1 MSDYWKRHEA
11 KMYSQNGEDGVIW
24 HLLSQIKGVLPYA
37 VEIGVNEQGKCL
49 EGNTISLFDHHRQI
63 LAEVIK
69 PSDKVL
75 DVGCGWGRLLSLM
88 PSDWTGAYIGVDLCP
103 DFIATAARTHQD
115 RRFHFVCGDIRWW
128 DRSWGLN
135 AVIKM
140 DWAVLIS
147 IRPMVLR
154 NAGELAWREIEAVL
168 KLTCRSVLYLEYDEK
183 APGEVEHYT

>member
-1 MSDYWKRHEA
+1 MPENIFDPRYWQHRLHEA
-11 KMYSQNGEDGVIW
+11 IDR
-24 HLLSQIKGVLPYA
+24 
-37 VEIGVNEQGKCL
+37 EQVHHAIYQCDQ
-49 EGNTISLFDHHRQI
+49 EQWRRIADHHRQI